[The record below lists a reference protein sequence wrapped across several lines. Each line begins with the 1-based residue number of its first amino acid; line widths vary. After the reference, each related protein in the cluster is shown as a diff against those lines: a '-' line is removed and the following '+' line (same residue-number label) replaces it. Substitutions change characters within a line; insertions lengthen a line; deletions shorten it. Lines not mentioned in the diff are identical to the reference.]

1 MKVLIIEDNQEL
13 ARNIHDFL
21 GREGYICESSE
32 TLEGAKEKLSLSR
45 YDCILLDIGLADGNG
60 ISLLNMIRAEHKES
74 NVLIISAKNALDDKI
89 IGLEKGADDYIT
101 KPFHLAELHARIRAV
116 YRRKNLGGASIVEFN
131 EISLNTDTFEA
142 RINDTLLDTTPKEF
156 DLLLYFLVNKNRVL
170 SRQAIAAHLWGDYTD
185 NLANFDFVYQHVKN
199 LRRKI
204 SRVEVVRHQRLN
216 DIIAQQIRQGGDYTA
231 HPTRK
236 RATITMIPED
246 SVPVGVASFYTRGT
260 GWNPEFQSNE
270 YKLVITSFYTIKGSH

>member
-13 ARNIHDFL
+13 TRNIREFL
-21 GREGYICESSE
+21 GREGYICEASE
-32 TLEGAKEKLSLSR
+32 TVEQAREKLGLFR
-45 YDCILLDIGLADGNG
+45 YDCILLDIGLPDGNG
-60 ISLLNMIRAEHKES
+60 MGLLSQIRAEHKDS
-74 NVLIISAKNALDDKI
+74 NVLIISARNAVDDKI

-116 YRRKNLGGASIVEFN
+116 YRRKNLGGANIVEFN

-142 RINDTLLDTTPKEF
+142 RVGDQLLDTTPKEF
-156 DLLLYFLVNKNRVL
+156 DLLLYFIVNKNRVL

-204 SRVEVVRHQRLN
+204 S
-216 DIIAQQIRQGGDYTA
+216 AAGGMDHISTVYGLGYKFNA
-231 HPTRK
+231 H
-236 RATITMIPED
+236 
-246 SVPVGVASFYTRGT
+246 
-260 GWNPEFQSNE
+260 
-270 YKLVITSFYTIKGSH
+270 

>member
-21 GREGYICESSE
+21 AREGYICELSHTME
-32 TLEGAKEKLSLSR
+32 EAQGKLSLFQ
-45 YDCILLDIGLADGNG
+45 YDCILLDIGLPDGNG
-60 ISLLNMIRAEHKES
+60 IGLMNMIRTEHKQS

-89 IGLEKGADDYIT
+89 IGLEKGADDYLT

-142 RINDTLLDTTPKEF
+142 RVGEVILDTTPKEF
-156 DLLLYFLVNKNRVL
+156 DLLLYFIVNKNRVL
-170 SRQAIAAHLWGDYTD
+170 SRQSIAAHLWGDYTD

-204 SRVEVVRHQRLN
+204 SNAGGMDYISTVYGLGYKFNSHKQ
-216 DIIAQQIRQGGDYTA
+216 AQ
-231 HPTRK
+231 
-236 RATITMIPED
+236 
-246 SVPVGVASFYTRGT
+246 
-260 GWNPEFQSNE
+260 
-270 YKLVITSFYTIKGSH
+270 

>member
-13 ARNIHDFL
+13 ARNIRDFL
-21 GREGYICESSE
+21 GREGYICECTG
-32 TLEGAKEKLSLSR
+32 TLEGAREKLGLFQ
-45 YDCILLDIGLADGNG
+45 YDCILLDIGLPDGSG
-60 ISLLNMIRAEHKES
+60 IELLNLIRSDYKDS

-116 YRRKNLGGASIVEFN
+116 YRRKNLGGASVVEFN

-142 RINDTLLDTTPKEF
+142 RVGATLVDTTPKEF
-156 DLLLYFLVNKNRVL
+156 DLLLYFIVNKNRVL

-204 SRVEVVRHQRLN
+204 GM
-216 DIIAQQIRQGGDYTA
+216 AGGMDYIST
-231 HPTRK
+231 
-236 RATITMIPED
+236 
-246 SVPVGVASFYTRGT
+246 VYGLG
-260 GWNPEFQSNE
+260 
-270 YKLVITSFYTIKGSH
+270 YKCNSHLGG